1 MKPKIMK
8 INLLFVGLGM
18 RKTFFSILIL
28 LFNLNFFSQLKQ
40 DSTIKYPDCIQVSP
54 MFLFE
59 PYTSCL
65 HVTWERQY
73 RPELYFST
81 SLGLI
86 FNEAFALN
94 QDNPQ
99 EQSGFR
105 IGFDVKRCIHRSEDI
120 KQRRNI
126 HLLIGVEPYFK
137 YITTQRYDNYG
148 QALNNI
154 DAKFTY
160 SKEDISNSKN
170 YLYKLERK
178 QAGVILKFTI
188 KRSINKF
195 TFNVEW
201 GSRIFY
207 KINKITGVPDNEIL
221 YVTENQYLFTED
233 YLTRFDKWVIRPYVN
248 VKIGRRF

>member
-1 MKPKIMK
+1 MK
-8 INLLFVGLGM
+8 INLLFVDLTV
-18 RKTFFSILIL
+18 RKTFFSILFL
-28 LFNLNFFSQLKQ
+28 MASLKNFSQFRQ
-40 DSTIKYPDCIQVSP
+40 DTTIIYPDAIQVSP

-59 PYTSCL
+59 PYTSCF
-65 HVTWERQY
+65 HVTWEHQY

-86 FNEAFALN
+86 LNDSYLLN
-94 QDNPQ
+94 QENPL

-105 IGFDVKRCIHRSEDI
+105 IDFDIKRCIHRSENI

-126 HLLIGVEPYFK
+126 HLLIGLEPYFK

-148 QALNNI
+148 PALNTINTGY
-154 DAKFTY
+154 TY
-160 SKEDISNSKN
+160 SRGDLAGSKS

-178 QAGVILKFTI
+178 QAGVILKFTL

-195 TFNVEW
+195 TFNIEW

-207 KINKITGVPDNEIL
+207 KNNKITGVPDNEIL